1 MHECYQSE
9 KKKTWAEF
17 VHFKT
22 WRHRFASGIKRRRH
36 NCSED
41 KFVIYILPPW
51 LCSVSVFSE
60 LSTLFVCVCVCV
72 TQKQVE
78 MCPST
83 KQRPGFSHPTA
94 VPPRKINS
102 SPVVVCSS
110 ACVYIWE
117 CVFKSTFFNCH
128 NSFYNTV
135 PLLWPVFGAEIWR
148 VRLMN
153 WHVLLSSSSC
163 RYSPTCDCTRWIH
176 VVGDSFVFRHS
187 ERLTRLRAREGE
199 TWKTAGLRREGP
211 SE

>member
-1 MHECYQSE
+1 MSVTNQ
-9 KKKTWAEF
+9 KKKNLGRICTF
-17 VHFKT
+17 QNLTPPLRFRNKT
-22 WRHRFASGIKRRRH
+22 PSPQLQRRQI
-36 NCSED
+36 CDLYSSSLTL
-41 KFVIYILPPW
+41 F
-51 LCSVSVFSE
+51 CVSVFWAVNTF
-60 LSTLFVCVCVCV
+60 LCVCVCL

-110 ACVYIWE
+110 ACVYMWE

-128 NSFYNTV
+128 NSFYNI
-135 PLLWPVFGAEIWR
+135 FYNR

-176 VVGDSFVFRHS
+176 VVGESFVFRHS
-187 ERLTRLRAREGE
+187 KRLTRLRAREGE

>member
-117 CVFKSTFFNCH
+117 CVFESTFFNCH

-135 PLLWPVFGAEIWR
+135 PLLWPVFGAESDWWTGTCCCHRRR
-148 VRLMN
+148 VVTARRVTARGEYMWSESHL
-153 WHVLLSSSSC
+153 
-163 RYSPTCDCTRWIH
+163 YSGT
-176 VVGDSFVFRHS
+176 
-187 ERLTRLRAREGE
+187 ARD
-199 TWKTAGLRREGP
+199 
-211 SE
+211 